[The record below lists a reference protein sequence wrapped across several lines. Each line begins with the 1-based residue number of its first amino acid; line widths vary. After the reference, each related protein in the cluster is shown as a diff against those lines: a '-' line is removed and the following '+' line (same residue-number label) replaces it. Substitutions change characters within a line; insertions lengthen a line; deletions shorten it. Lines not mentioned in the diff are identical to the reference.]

1 MNRIENGRIY
11 FQISTII
18 INHFETNPCIY
29 VYIQYFNQETRN
41 DTEFQAQVFLEKQG
55 WGVTWAREYWSFNR
69 ELGAIVF

>member
-18 INHFETNPCIY
+18 INHLETNPCIY

-41 DTEFQAQVFLEKQG
+41 DTEFQAQVFLEKQE
-55 WGVTWAREYWSFNR
+55 WGGDVAREYWSFNR

>member
-18 INHFETNPCIY
+18 INHLETNPCIY

-41 DTEFQAQVFLEKQG
+41 DTEFQAQVFLEK
-55 WGVTWAREYWSFNR
+55 
-69 ELGAIVF
+69 